1 MEYIYSYDPVVYWI
15 ISSQICDCLCSERAV
30 WHLPIDFFYYTTP
43 DMGLVALASQ
53 FVTCIS
59 LGIFMAYTYMKTQ
72 NIWVPIIIHFLNN
85 NMMVV
90 FAGTDSADVLQNQ
103 QIHWG
108 AIPVALV
115 MNLLIYGWV
124 IFLKPFK
131 EKKA

>member
-1 MEYIYSYDPVVYWI
+1 
-15 ISSQICDCLCSERAV
+15 
-30 WHLPIDFFYYTTP
+30 
-43 DMGLVALASQ
+43 
-53 FVTCIS
+53 
-59 LGIFMAYTYMKTQ
+59 MKTQ

-90 FAGTDSADVLQNQ
+90 FSGTYSADVLQNQ

-124 IFLKPFK
+124 IFLKSFK
-131 EKKA
+131 EKKSIILNSFNYLEQFAGVPAFLGIVILISCIADWMIFAKIEVA